1 MFRSRIRA
9 ALAMGALAVV
19 ATVTACSS
27 GTGDDGAP
35 ADTADAAFPVSIEH
49 IHGTTT
55 IAEKPERIVTLG
67 VTDADV
73 VLALGVVP
81 VANTGYTFYE
91 TGLGPWTDDY
101 VGDAELTRI
110 QSDSEP
116 NLEQIAAL
124 APDLIIGVSAGYDE
138 ATYEQ
143 LSEIAPTLSRPDGYA
158 AYTVG
163 REVATETIATALG
176 DSERGAELNRKAADL
191 LESTV
196 ATHPEFAGKTGVA
209 MLPYDGRYGAYL
221 AGDARGA
228 FLTSLGFS
236 IPDAIAR
243 QDTGE
248 SFFVDVSQE
257 NVTMLDGDV
266 ILVLGNDPSADITA
280 GNPLFETLDAA
291 RNDAI
296 ITTTLDQR
304 GAITYNTVLS
314 VPYAVESLVPRLA
327 EAVS

>member
-1 MFRSRIRA
+1 MFDPADYRGRNVVERRFCHLKQWRGLATRYDKLAIVYRA
-9 ALAMGALAVV
+9 A
-19 ATVTACSS
+19 
-27 GTGDDGAP
+27 
-35 ADTADAAFPVSIEH
+35 
-49 IHGTTT
+49 
-55 IAEKPERIVTLG
+55 
-67 VTDADV
+67 V
-73 VLALGVVP
+73 VLHAII
-81 VANTGYTFYE
+81 A
-91 TGLGPWTDDY
+91 WTRKLSDMPY

-196 ATHPEFAGKTGVA
+196 AAHPEFAGKTGVA